1 MTKITGVSSSWQVAF
16 ARAAQRCN
24 AAVPTVNKMC
34 CKYVILLII
43 YIGNNYSPETQAAV
57 CEDRRHKS
65 VTGWILGNINKLF
78 SHLLRLC
85 LLGWSPNSGFTSPT
99 RSFPWSVH
107 IWNEMYIIV
116 TWSELATGVKTYKD
130 TQGTS
135 CMSLFFFILYIWTL
149 QTFVPALK

>member
-1 MTKITGVSSSWQVAF
+1 MQVSSCTTGGSRRHPFLVVTGPLKKKKSVVTKITGVSSSWQVAF

-65 VTGWILGNINKLF
+65 VTG
-78 SHLLRLC
+78 
-85 LLGWSPNSGFTSPT
+85 
-99 RSFPWSVH
+99 
-107 IWNEMYIIV
+107 
-116 TWSELATGVKTYKD
+116 
-130 TQGTS
+130 
-135 CMSLFFFILYIWTL
+135 
-149 QTFVPALK
+149 